1 MLSPKLSIVPNKRKS
16 NNVKVENLSIND
28 LCCLKYLFLRVI
40 LILEK
45 TVLLS
50 MIFLPQDMP
59 AKILKLF

>member
-1 MLSPKLSIVPNKRKS
+1 MLSPKLSIVLNESKS

-28 LCCLKYLFLRVI
+28 LRCLKYLFLGVI
-40 LILEK
+40 VILEK
-45 TVLLS
+45 TVLLC